1 VRAGR
6 IGFLV
11 VIAFAAAVVQVVVV
25 NALPLP
31 AGRPDLIAL
40 IVIAVALASGS
51 QRGAMFGF
59 FAGFVADV
67 MPPAAHIAGRD
78 AFAYT
83 IVGFL
88 AGLLEQHEETSA
100 LTTIFM
106 VAAGSAA
113 AVLLYAALG
122 GLIGDVRITPSAT
135 VHSLIAVVVYDVV
148 LAPFVVRPIAAVMRR
163 LEPVTVR

>member
-11 VIAFAAAVVQVVVV
+11 VIVFIAAIVQVVVV
-25 NALPLP
+25 NDMPLP
-31 AGRPDLIAL
+31 GGHPDLIVL
-40 IVIAVALASGS
+40 LVVAVGLASGS

-83 IVGFL
+83 IIGFF
-88 AGLLEQHEETSA
+88 AGLVEQHEETSA
-100 LTTIFM
+100 FTTIFM
-106 VAAGSAA
+106 VAAGSAG

-135 VHSLIAVVVYDVV
+135 VHSLVAVVVYDVV